1 MKKILTLLVMFL
13 ATASILTAQTPQLN
27 YQMIVRDQN
36 NKLVYNTPVSGTV
49 NVITTGVTNPVY
61 TKNFSEKTNMN
72 GMLTIILDN
81 QSGSTNLEKIDWAN
95 SQFRVKIAA
104 YGIDTTMNIYP
115 VLYAYNVFTDSNIT
129 TPRILKY
136 IENSTV
142 NDVIRIDSAITHNEG
157 FINALRDSVANAM
170 KRNPGMVKQL
180 SIYFLGM
187 TDVQDV
193 NAAAQAIKS
202 DVAKFVKDTVAAYI
216 KNHRTEVYDI
226 LKYYIGQ
233 TTKDDVTG
241 LWHAAMQ
248 SPEADNI
255 VKMVVDSV
263 NEYIKRNP
271 ELATKTASY
280 IVKHLTADDVFA
292 LQNFIKNNNQ
302 RAYDTAKSILN
313 SLIDTFMINNH
324 YQQKQC
330 GVTDLCVLMNEIRQ
344 FADYGTVV
352 CPTLGETQV
361 NSDYGLSTTI
371 TNSQNVT
378 ISSDNC
384 YYELSF
390 PNSNYSPK
398 EVMINATYNNNII
411 SATIPQEYRNRNISV
426 RPKMER
432 LECMDVVTFGP
443 AKIIECNSNCECPDI
458 ASFTHTSDAA
468 GDLVNYHGIV
478 LKATITNNYYNNQPS
493 TCGFEYYKEE
503 NETWSELGS
512 SVLSDD
518 GLTVTDTIKMDFCGK
533 TLLVRPYV
541 KCGNEK
547 EYGQY
552 ENGVTVTLRQFDLF
566 ISPESPVT
574 GETAFTVTNGIYVG
588 TDEFGTHWP
597 SVEQI
602 VAKYGATYGVNVN
615 PSYSWS
621 GTGFTQSGATAT
633 ISTTGDYTVTCTI
646 PALFNSNENCV
657 LKKTFHITVQQ

>member
-13 ATASILTAQTPQLN
+13 ATASILTAQTPKLN
-27 YQMIVRDQN
+27 YQMIVRDKSN
-36 NKLVYNTPVSGTV
+36 NNLVVNKSVSGTV
-49 NVITTGVTNPVY
+49 SVKTAGVTNPVY
-61 TKNFSEKTNMN
+61 TKNFTETTNMN
-72 GMLTIILDN
+72 GMLSIILDN
-81 QSGSTNLEKIDWAN
+81 QSGSTNLEKIDWAH
-95 SQFRVKIAA
+95 SQFRVVIGA
-104 YGIDTTMNIYP
+104 YGIDTIMDIYP

-344 FADYGTVV
+344 FAEYGTVV

-411 SATIPQEYRNRNISV
+411 SATIPQEYRNRKISV
-426 RPKMER
+426 RPKMEG

-443 AKIIECNSNCECPDI
+443 AKIIDCSNNCECPNI

-468 GDLVNYHGIV
+468 GELVNYHGIV
-478 LKATITNNYYNNQPS
+478 LKAELTNNYHNNTTQ
-493 TCGFEYYKEE
+493 TCGFEYKEG
-503 NETWSELGS
+503 NGNWTELGS
-512 SVLSDD
+512 SKVID
-518 GLTVTDTIKMDFCGK
+518 GLTVTDTIKMNFCGK

-541 KCGNEK
+541 KCDNQK
-547 EYGQY
+547 YYGQY
-552 ENGVTVTLRQFDLF
+552 SDGVTVTLRQFDLF

-574 GETAFTVTNGIYVG
+574 GETEFTVTNGIYVG

-657 LKKTFHITVQQ
+657 LEKTFHITVQ

>member
-13 ATASILTAQTPQLN
+13 ATASILTAQTPKLN
-27 YQMIVRDQN
+27 YQMIVRDQS
-36 NKLVYNTPVSGTV
+36 NKLVYNTTVSGTV

-95 SQFRVKIAA
+95 SQFRVKIAD

-344 FADYGTVV
+344 FAEYGTVV

-378 ISSDNC
+378 ISSNNC

-398 EVMINATYNNNII
+398 VVLINATYNDNTI

-426 RPKMER
+426 RPKMEE

-443 AKIIECNSNCECPDI
+443 AKDIPCNNCECPNI
-458 ASFTHTSDAA
+458 VSFTHTSDAA

-478 LKATITNNYYNNQPS
+478 LTADLTNNYHGNTPS
-493 TCGFEYYKEE
+493 TCGFEYKEG
-503 NETWSELGS
+503 NGNWTELS
-512 SVLSDD
+512 SSKVIND